1 MSQGLEQP
9 LARGLGARSD
19 AAREQALVA
28 DAERWA
34 GGTSAVSSPAA
45 PMTSQLEALRA
56 QRPSI
61 EERAQD
67 PAALDATLVLRLGY
81 RGADFAGFAAQ
92 PTQRTVA
99 GELTRA
105 FETLLRRPVELTCA
119 GRTDAGVHALAQY
132 VSLPV
137 SAAELERPARRLMH
151 GLSAL
156 LPDDISA
163 GELFVA
169 PKGFSARFDA
179 LSRSYRYRI
188 VSGQARPVLA
198 WDHAWWLR
206 SELDVAAMDEAAA
219 CLVGEHDFKS
229 FCKATSAEG
238 KPTQRCVM
246 SLGVSREQE
255 CGEDVVCVDVV
266 GNAFLH
272 SMVRTIA
279 GTLVEVG
286 RGHRD
291 TAWVEQAL
299 AACDRKAAG
308 PCAPAKGLTFVG
320 VDYPQEL
327 LTPWS

>member
-1 MSQGLEQP
+1 MSQGLEQLP
-9 LARGLGARSD
+9 A
-19 AAREQALVA
+19 Q
-28 DAERWA
+28 
-34 GGTSAVSSPAA
+34 VSSACEGEAGERAAEA
-45 PMTSQLEALRA
+45 PMQPEASKLEVLRA
-56 QRPSI
+56 QRPSL

-92 PTQRTVA
+92 PAQRTVA
-99 GELTRA
+99 GELTRS
-105 FETLLRRPVELTCA
+105 FETLLRRPIELTCA
-119 GRTDAGVHALAQY
+119 GRTDAGVHAIAQY

-137 SAAELERPARRLMH
+137 STAELELPARRLMH

-163 GELFVA
+163 GALYVA

-188 VSGQARPVLA
+188 VSGEARPVLA

-206 SELDVAAMDEAAA
+206 SQLDASAMDEAAA

-246 SLGVSREQE
+246 SLGVSYEQE
-255 CGEDVVCVDVV
+255 CGEDVICIDVV

-291 TAWVEQAL
+291 KAWVEQAL

-327 LTPWS
+327 LTPWK

>member
-1 MSQGLEQP
+1 M
-9 LARGLGARSD
+9 A
-19 AAREQALVA
+19 
-28 DAERWA
+28 
-34 GGTSAVSSPAA
+34 
-45 PMTSQLEALRA
+45 SQLEALRA